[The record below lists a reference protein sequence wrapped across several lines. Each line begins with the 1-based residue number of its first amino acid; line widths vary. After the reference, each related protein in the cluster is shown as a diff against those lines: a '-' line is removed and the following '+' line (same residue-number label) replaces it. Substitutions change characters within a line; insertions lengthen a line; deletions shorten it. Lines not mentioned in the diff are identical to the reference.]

1 MLLRTRD
8 KRLKDLE
15 KEKGSKIS
23 DINKELQQACAEIEE
38 ATKSKRQETKEREKE
53 YIAQRDKELSG
64 SGADMSKIRQ
74 VEEKIRT
81 LKNELAT
88 IESLKPV
95 YFGYKK
101 DKEELFDN
109 EQSFKDQKKAWEE
122 KKADLENRHN
132 NTHSKHLRQREEAQ
146 TAVDES
152 KKKLDKIKEGLSDAD
167 KYIDSD
173 TSCPLTLKEGTETI
187 ANEDAC
193 IQLLNDLRSTVFSK
207 SEKMNNL
214 KKKVN
219 DFKGHF
225 SPNNIF
231 NFKTDISTDEEYME
245 FARNLSDFMDK
256 NLLDQYKQRLS
267 DNYADILQR
276 LSKEVSDLMR
286 HSSDIEKTILD
297 INRDFRE
304 KNFAGVIKDIS
315 LRKVESSDKLMQ
327 LLVSINEFCQENADN
342 MGEANLFSDE
352 ATRTEV
358 AAKTVKM
365 LFSLQEIIN
374 QNRALE
380 TVSLRD
386 TFRLQFRIVENDND
400 TGWIEKISNV
410 GSDGTD
416 ILVKAMVNIML
427 LNVFKKKMS
436 RHYDDFRLHC
446 MMDEI
451 GKLHPTNV
459 KGILDFANKRNIYL
473 INSSPVSYSVSE
485 YRYNYLLMKDG
496 KSNTMVKMLIT
507 TR

>member
-1 MLLRTRD
+1 
-8 KRLKDLE
+8 
-15 KEKGSKIS
+15 
-23 DINKELQQACAEIEE
+23 
-38 ATKSKRQETKEREKE
+38 
-53 YIAQRDKELSG
+53 
-64 SGADMSKIRQ
+64 
-74 VEEKIRT
+74 
-81 LKNELAT
+81 
-88 IESLKPV
+88 
-95 YFGYKK
+95 
-101 DKEELFDN
+101 
-109 EQSFKDQKKAWEE
+109 
-122 KKADLENRHN
+122 
-132 NTHSKHLRQREEAQ
+132 
-146 TAVDES
+146 
-152 KKKLDKIKEGLSDAD
+152 
-167 KYIDSD
+167 
-173 TSCPLTLKEGTETI
+173 
-187 ANEDAC
+187 
-193 IQLLNDLRSTVFSK
+193 
-207 SEKMNNL
+207 
-214 KKKVN
+214 
-219 DFKGHF
+219 
-225 SPNNIF
+225 
-231 NFKTDISTDEEYME
+231 
-245 FARNLSDFMDK
+245 
-256 NLLDQYKQRLS
+256 
-267 DNYADILQR
+267 
-276 LSKEVSDLMR
+276 
-286 HSSDIEKTILD
+286 
-297 INRDFRE
+297 
-304 KNFAGVIKDIS
+304 VIKDIS